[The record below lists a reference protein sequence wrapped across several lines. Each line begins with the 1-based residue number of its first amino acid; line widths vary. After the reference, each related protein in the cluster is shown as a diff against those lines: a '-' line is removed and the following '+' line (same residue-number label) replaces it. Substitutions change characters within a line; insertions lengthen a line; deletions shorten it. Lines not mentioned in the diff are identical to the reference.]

1 MFEILMKTI
10 GPALTHVLGSVI
22 QNPVD
27 ALKAAQEIIARL
39 QAKQDEIDRLMIEA
53 VKAQSEVNKAE
64 AQSPSLFVAGWR
76 PFIGWVCGLGA
87 AYAFIVQ
94 PGITVALWA
103 WHGASGPPPV
113 PDMSQL
119 MAMLGGMLGFGGL
132 RTYERVVG
140 VDRSNMSTNTDAG
153 GPAPKRTFKFP
164 SLSRSS

>member
-1 MFEILMKTI
+1 MFEILMKVL
-10 GPALTHVLGSVI
+10 GPVLTQVLGSVI
-22 QNPVD
+22 QNPMD
-27 ALKAAQEIIARL
+27 ALKAAQEVIAKL
-39 QAKQDEIDRLMIEA
+39 QSKQDEIDRVMIEA
-53 VKAQSEVNKAE
+53 ARAQAEVNKVE

-103 WHGASGPPPV
+103 WHGASGPAPV

-140 VDRSNMSTNTDAG
+140 VDRSNMSTNPDTG
-153 GPAPKRTFKFP
+153 GTAPKRIFKFP

>member
-1 MFEILMKTI
+1 MFEIIMKTL
-10 GPALTHVLGSVI
+10 GPALTQILGSVI

-27 ALKAAQEIIARL
+27 ALRAAQEIIARL
-39 QAKQDEIDRLMIEA
+39 QAKQDEIDRMLIEA
-53 VKAQSEVNKAE
+53 VKAQSEVNKVE

-76 PFIGWVCGLGA
+76 PFIGWVCGVGA

-103 WHGASGPPPV
+103 WHGASGPAPV

-140 VDRSNMSTNTDAG
+140 VDRSNMSITPDTG
-153 GPAPKRTFKFP
+153 GTAPKRTFKFP